1 LCVVFS
7 EVGYGFVVGGKFFG
21 EPYDFEVAVTFA
33 FEFSAG
39 SDLVEVSGY
48 MMVCRFRLELNA

>member
-1 LCVVFS
+1 M
-7 EVGYGFVVGGKFFG
+7 VGSKFFG

-39 SDLVEVSGY
+39 SDLVEVSVDVEFEQVFGII
-48 MMVCRFRLELNA
+48 